1 MNEVSKSKVINDLI
15 SLFIDVEDI
24 KKSNFNTSNEN
35 FYLSTEEYN
44 KEVVIKML
52 YDYFKDKILEDVY
65 YCKIIKSTEL
75 FITLRITN
83 GKEEANKIRSF

>member
-1 MNEVSKSKVINDLI
+1 MTEVSKNQVINDLI

-44 KEVVIKML
+44 KEIVIKML

-65 YCKIIKSTEL
+65 YCKIIK
-75 FITLRITN
+75 
-83 GKEEANKIRSF
+83 